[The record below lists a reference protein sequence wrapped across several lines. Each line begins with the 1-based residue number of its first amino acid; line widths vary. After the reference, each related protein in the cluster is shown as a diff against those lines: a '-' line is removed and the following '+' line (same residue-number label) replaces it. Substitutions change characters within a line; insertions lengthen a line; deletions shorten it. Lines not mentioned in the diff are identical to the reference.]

1 MKASVKLKVICTMI
15 GKMQPFVHRTGEIS
29 ALLKEMEDDAAGL
42 DNLLYETLG
51 MSGEDVV
58 RSLQCGSH
66 IV

>member
-1 MKASVKLKVICTMI
+1 MV

-66 IV
+66 MV